1 MLHQRPVATYPF
13 SQAALWQRC
22 LDLFPSLDRD
32 AARLLP
38 LGVPAARIKK
48 FKDDTDLFGK
58 MDPDTVLVQE
68 GAVVTDQKTAE
79 HDALVTSIQQVMA
92 HIELKDDPRTAGYKR
107 FGAANVS
114 NATEA
119 ELHLAGVMVVKQG
132 RKYLTDYAGVG
143 LTKDLLDAV
152 ETNNGKFVEELT
164 TGKEA
169 ENDRQAATDT
179 RIVAANALFAE
190 LTGICAAGN
199 TSWRFE
205 DQTKADEYVV
215 DHAPVAG
222 IAPATKPVE

>member
-22 LDLFPSLDRD
+22 LDLFPSLARD

-38 LGVPAARIKK
+38 LGVTAARIKD
-48 FKDDTDLFGK
+48 FKDDTKLFGE

-68 GAVVTDQKTAE
+68 GVVVTDQKTAG
-79 HDALVTSIQQVMA
+79 HDVLETSIQQVMS
-92 HIELKDDPRTAGYKR
+92 HVGLKDAPRTAGYKR
-107 FGAANVS
+107 FGAAAVS

-132 RKYLTDYAGVG
+132 RKYLADYAGVG
-143 LTKDLLDAV
+143 LTKELLDAV

-190 LTGICAAGN
+190 LTGICGAGN

-215 DHAPVAG
+215 DHAPGGDSAP
-222 IAPATKPVE
+222 PATPG